1 MWHDRNN
8 LVLGFNFF
16 PDNLFH
22 AARMEGIRRFAR
34 LGGWAVEFF
43 TPQDVPAAAIRQL
56 LARRRPAGCLVECS
70 RPNDAPSYAMPTPGV
85 FGDTPVVYV
94 DPQTTQERRR
104 IRHAAALISDNAAI
118 ARMAFRELSADH
130 PPAYA
135 AVPYV
140 RPCRWSVERVATF
153 RALCAEDGKR
163 CLVFPYR
170 IGEGLADRQKRLA
183 DWLAALPRNC
193 AVFAINDRIA
203 WEVSRAF
210 RDARRAIPR
219 TATLVGVDGNDKWP
233 DAMPSRISS
242 VKLDFG
248 NSGYLAAS
256 LLASRMTDRAA
267 RGMTPAATRM
277 TNRAMR
283 GMTPA
288 AYAAND
294 GALRANDEIPSLPPE
309 VASSLPPKA
318 VRHCAGGASSLP
330 PEAASS
336 LPKFATA
343 GTAVAT
349 FGPLCVLRR
358 ESTRGRGRRDPRI
371 LEAAEMI
378 RREASEGLTVAA
390 LAKRFGCSR
399 RLFEIRFRE
408 AMGHSALDEIL
419 HVRLSH
425 AQALLAHG
433 DMPVAA
439 VADFCGFGSERQ
451 MRRVFLASTGM
462 SPREWRKTNFM

>member
-1 MWHDRNN
+1 MDGRNN

-16 PDNLFH
+16 PGNLFH

-34 LGGWAVEFF
+34 LGGWDVEFF
-43 TPQDVPAAAIRQL
+43 TPQDVPATAIRQL
-56 LARRRPAGCLVECS
+56 LARRRPIGCLVECS
-70 RPNDAPSYAMPTPGV
+70 RPNDAPPYAMPTPGV
-85 FGDTPVVYV
+85 FGNTPVVYV

-104 IRHAAALISDNAAI
+104 IRHAAALLCDNAAI

-140 RPCRWSVERVATF
+140 RQCGWSAERVATF
-153 RALCAEDGKR
+153 RALCAENGKR

-170 IGEGLADRQKRLA
+170 IGEGLADRLKRLA

-203 WEVSRAF
+203 WEVLRAF
-210 RDARRAIPR
+210 REVRRAVPR

-256 LLASRMTDRAA
+256 LLASRIKDA
-267 RGMTPAATRM
+267 
-277 TNRAMR
+277 
-283 GMTPA
+283 
-288 AYAAND
+288 
-294 GALRANDEIPSLPPE
+294 
-309 VASSLPPKA
+309 ASSSVGNADTLHRGAAAPSFVGNA
-318 VRHCAGGASSLP
+318 DTLHCGK
-330 PEAASS
+330 AASS
-336 LPKFATA
+336 LPNVAT
-343 GTAVAT
+343 GTVAT

-390 LAKRFGCSR
+390 LARRFGCSR

-425 AQALLAHG
+425 AQTLLAHG

-462 SPREWRKTNFM
+462 SPREWRKTNVM

>member
-1 MWHDRNN
+1 MDGRNN

-16 PDNLFH
+16 HDNLFH

-34 LGGWAVEFF
+34 LGGWNVEFF

-70 RPNDAPSYAMPTPGV
+70 RPNDAPPYAMPTPGL

-104 IRHAAALISDNAAI
+104 IRHAAALLCDNAAI

-140 RPCRWSVERVATF
+140 RQCRWSVERVATF
-153 RALCAEDGKR
+153 RELCAENGKR

-170 IGEGLADRQKRLA
+170 IGEGLEDRLKRLA

-203 WEVSRAF
+203 WEVLRAF
-210 RDARRAIPR
+210 RDVRRAVPR

-256 LLASRMTDRAA
+256 LLASRMADRAA
-267 RGMTPAATRM
+267 RGMTS
-277 TNRAMR
+277 
-283 GMTPA
+283 A

-294 GALRANDEIPSLPPE
+294 AALRANDEIPSLPQNA
-309 VASSLPPKA
+309 VRHCALGASSLPPKA
-318 VRHCAGGASSLP
+318 ASSLP
-330 PEAASS
+330 NV
-336 LPKFATA
+336 AT
-343 GTAVAT
+343 GTVAT

-390 LAKRFGCSR
+390 LARRFGCSR

-451 MRRVFLASTGM
+451 MRRIFLARTGM
-462 SPREWRKTNFM
+462 SPREWRRTNFM

>member
-1 MWHDRNN
+1 MDGRNN

-16 PDNLFH
+16 PGNLFH

-34 LGGWAVEFF
+34 LGGWDVEFF
-43 TPQDVPAAAIRQL
+43 TPQDVPATAIRQL
-56 LARRRPAGCLVECS
+56 LARRRPIGCLVECS
-70 RPNDAPSYAMPTPGV
+70 RPNDAPPYAMPTPGV
-85 FGDTPVVYV
+85 FGNTPVVYV

-104 IRHAAALISDNAAI
+104 IRHAAALLCDNAAI

-140 RPCRWSVERVATF
+140 RQCGWSIERVATF
-153 RALCAEDGKR
+153 RALCAENGKR

-170 IGEGLADRQKRLA
+170 IGEELGDRQKRLA
-183 DWLAALPRNC
+183 VWLAALPRNC

-210 RDARRAIPR
+210 REARRAVPR

-267 RGMTPAATRM
+267 RGMTA
-277 TNRAMR
+277 
-283 GMTPA
+283 A

-294 GALRANDEIPSLPPE
+294 GARRAKDEIPSLPP
-309 VASSLPPKA
+309 KA
-318 VRHCAGGASSLP
+318 ARHCAGGASSLP
-330 PEAASS
+330 PKAASS
-336 LPKFATA
+336 LPKVATA
-343 GTAVAT
+343 VPAVAT

-378 RREASEGLTVAA
+378 RREASEGLTVAT

>member
-34 LGGWAVEFF
+34 LGGWTVEFF

-70 RPNDAPSYAMPTPGV
+70 RPNDAPPYAMPTPGV

-104 IRHAAALISDNAAI
+104 IRHAAALVSDNAAI

-153 RALCAEDGKR
+153 RELCAENGKR

-170 IGEGLADRQKRLA
+170 IGEELGDRQRRLA
-183 DWLAALPRNC
+183 VWLAALPRNC

-210 RDARRAIPR
+210 REARRAVPR

-256 LLASRMTDRAA
+256 LLASRMTSAA
-267 RGMTPAATRM
+267 CAANGNSLHCGNAAT
-277 TNRAMR
+277 
-283 GMTPA
+283 
-288 AYAAND
+288 
-294 GALRANDEIPSLPPE
+294 
-309 VASSLPPKA
+309 
-318 VRHCAGGASSLP
+318 
-330 PEAASS
+330 S
-336 LPKFATA
+336 LPKAA
-343 GTAVAT
+343 AVPAVAT

>member
-1 MWHDRNN
+1 MTHEGNN

-16 PDNLFH
+16 PGNVFH
-22 AARMEGIRRFAR
+22 SARIEGIRRFAR
-34 LGGWAVEFF
+34 LGGWDVEFF
-43 TPQDVPAAAIRQL
+43 TPQDVPATAIRQL
-56 LARRRPAGCLVECS
+56 LARRRPIGCLVECS
-70 RPNDAPSYAMPTPGV
+70 RPNDAPPYAMPTPGV
-85 FGDTPVVYV
+85 FGNTPVVYV

-104 IRHAAALISDNAAI
+104 IRHAAALLCDNAAI

-140 RPCRWSVERVATF
+140 RQCGWSVERVATF
-153 RALCAEDGKR
+153 RALCVENGKR

-170 IGEGLADRQKRLA
+170 IGEGLADRLKRLA

-203 WEVSRAF
+203 WEVLRAF
-210 RDARRAIPR
+210 RDAGRAVPR

-267 RGMTPAATRM
+267 RGMTI
-277 TNRAMR
+277 
-283 GMTPA
+283 A

-294 GALRANDEIPSLPPE
+294 GARRAKDGIP
-309 VASSLPPKA
+309 SLPPKA
-318 VRHCAGGASSLP
+318 VRHCAAGASSLP
-330 PEAASS
+330 PQAASS
-336 LPKFATA
+336 LPKVAA
-343 GTAVAT
+343 AVPAVAT

>member
-1 MWHDRNN
+1 MAHEENN
-8 LVLGFNFF
+8 LVLCFNFF
-16 PDNLFH
+16 PGNVFH
-22 AARMEGIRRFAR
+22 AARIEGIRRFAR
-34 LGGWAVEFF
+34 LGGWTLEFF
-43 TPQDVPAAAIRQL
+43 TTQDMPASAIRQL
-56 LARRRPAGCLVECS
+56 LARRRPVGCLVECS
-70 RPNDAPSYAMPTPGV
+70 RPNDAPPCTMPTPGV

-104 IRHAAALISDNAAI
+104 IRHAAMLLSDNAAV

-140 RPCRWSVERVATF
+140 RQCRWSIERVATF
-153 RALCAEDGKR
+153 RALCAENGKR

-170 IGEGLADRQKRLA
+170 IGEGLEDRLKRLA
-183 DWLAALPRNC
+183 GWLAALPRHC

-203 WEVSRAF
+203 WEVLRAF
-210 RDARRAIPR
+210 RDAGRAVPR

-256 LLASRMTDRAA
+256 LLASQMADRAT
-267 RGMTPAATRM
+267 RRMATKA
-277 TNRAMR
+277 TNDHS
-283 GMTPA
+283 PLHC
-288 AYAAND
+288 
-294 GALRANDEIPSLPPE
+294 GA
-309 VASSLPPKA
+309 
-318 VRHCAGGASSLP
+318 
-330 PEAASS
+330 AASS
-336 LPKFATA
+336 FVGHADTLHCGKAALSLPKVATA
-343 GTAVAT
+343 VSAVAT

-451 MRRVFLASTGM
+451 MRRIFLASTGM
-462 SPREWRKTNFM
+462 SPREWRRTNFM

>member
-1 MWHDRNN
+1 MAHEENN

-16 PDNLFH
+16 PGNAFH
-22 AARMEGIRRFAR
+22 AARIEGIRRFAR
-34 LGGWAVEFF
+34 LGGWTLEFL
-43 TPQDVPAAAIRQL
+43 TTQDMPAAAIRQL

-70 RPNDAPSYAMPTPGV
+70 RPNVAPPYAMPTPGV
-85 FGDTPVVYV
+85 FGDTTVVYI
-94 DPQTTQERRR
+94 DPQTAEERRS
-104 IRHAAALISDNAAI
+104 IRRAAMLLCDNAAV

-140 RPCRWSVERVATF
+140 RPCRWSIERVATF
-153 RALCAEDGKR
+153 RALCAENGKR

-170 IGEGLADRQKRLA
+170 IGEGLEDRLKRLA
-183 DWLAALPRNC
+183 GWLAALPRNC
-193 AVFAINDRIA
+193 AVFAINDHVA
-203 WEVSRAF
+203 WDVLCAF
-210 RDARRAIPR
+210 RDAGRAVPR

-242 VKLDFG
+242 VKLDFS

-256 LLASRMTDRAA
+256 LLATRMTNRAA
-267 RGMTPAATRM
+267 RGMTT
-277 TNRAMR
+277 
-283 GMTPA
+283 A

-294 GALRANDEIPSLPPE
+294 DALRAKDEFPSLPPQA
-309 VASSLPPKA
+309 ASSLPQKA
-318 VRHCAGGASSLP
+318 VRHCAGGASSLA
-330 PEAASS
+330 ECGNGKAI
-336 LPKFATA
+336 
-343 GTAVAT
+343 AT

-451 MRRVFLASTGM
+451 MRRVFLSSTGM
-462 SPREWRKTNFM
+462 SPREWRRTNFM

>member
-1 MWHDRNN
+1 
-8 LVLGFNFF
+8 
-16 PDNLFH
+16 
-22 AARMEGIRRFAR
+22 MEGIRRFAR
-34 LGGWAVEFF
+34 LGGWDVEFF
-43 TPQDVPAAAIRQL
+43 TPQDVPASAIRQL

-70 RPNDAPSYAMPTPGV
+70 RPNDAPPYVMPTPGV

-104 IRHAAALISDNAAI
+104 IRHAAALLCDNAAI

-130 PPAYA
+130 PSAYA

-140 RPCRWSVERVATF
+140 RQCGWSAERVATF
-153 RALCAEDGKR
+153 RALCAENGKR

-183 DWLAALPRNC
+183 GWLAALPRNC
-193 AVFAINDRIA
+193 AVFAINDRTA

-210 RDARRAIPR
+210 RDARRAVPR

-233 DAMPSRISS
+233 DEMPSRISS

-256 LLASRMTDRAA
+256 LLASRMKDRAA
-267 RGMTPAATRM
+267 RG
-277 TNRAMR
+277 
-283 GMTPA
+283 
-288 AYAAND
+288 
-294 GALRANDEIPSLPPE
+294 
-309 VASSLPPKA
+309 V
-318 VRHCAGGASSLP
+318 
-330 PEAASS
+330 
-336 LPKFATA
+336 
-343 GTAVAT
+343 TAVVT

-390 LAKRFGCSR
+390 LARRFGCSR

-451 MRRVFLASTGM
+451 MRRIFLASTGM

>member
-1 MWHDRNN
+1 
-8 LVLGFNFF
+8 
-16 PDNLFH
+16 
-22 AARMEGIRRFAR
+22 MEGIRRFAR
-34 LGGWAVEFF
+34 LGGWDVEFF
-43 TPQDVPAAAIRQL
+43 TPQDVPASAIRQL

-70 RPNDAPSYAMPTPGV
+70 RPNDAPPYAMPTPGV

-104 IRHAAALISDNAAI
+104 IRHAAALLCDNAAI

-130 PPAYA
+130 PSAYA

-140 RPCRWSVERVATF
+140 RQCGWSAERVATF
-153 RALCAEDGKR
+153 RALCAENGKR

-183 DWLAALPRNC
+183 GWLAALPRNC
-193 AVFAINDRIA
+193 AVFAINDRTA

-210 RDARRAIPR
+210 RDARRAVPR

-233 DAMPSRISS
+233 DEMPSRISS

-267 RGMTPAATRM
+267 RG
-277 TNRAMR
+277 
-283 GMTPA
+283 
-288 AYAAND
+288 
-294 GALRANDEIPSLPPE
+294 
-309 VASSLPPKA
+309 V
-318 VRHCAGGASSLP
+318 
-330 PEAASS
+330 
-336 LPKFATA
+336 
-343 GTAVAT
+343 TAVAT

-378 RREASEGLTVAA
+378 RREASEGLTVAK

-451 MRRVFLASTGM
+451 MRRIFLASTGM

>member
-1 MWHDRNN
+1 MHQTTTWQLGRNN

-22 AARMEGIRRFAR
+22 AARIEGIRRFAR
-34 LGGWAVEFF
+34 LGGWTVEFF

-70 RPNDAPSYAMPTPGV
+70 RPHDAPSYALPTPGL

-94 DPQTTQERRR
+94 DPQTMQERRR
-104 IRHAAALISDNAAI
+104 IRHAAALISDDAAI
-118 ARMAFRELSADH
+118 ARMAFRELSSDH

-135 AVPYV
+135 AVPYMK
-140 RPCRWSVERVATF
+140 RCRWSSERVAAF
-153 RALCAEDGKR
+153 CALCAENGKR
-163 CLVFPYR
+163 CLVFPYHT
-170 IGEGLADRQKRLA
+170 GEGLDERQKRLA
-183 DWLAALPRNC
+183 GWLAALPRNC
-193 AVFAINDRIA
+193 AVFAINDHTA
-203 WEVSRAF
+203 WDVSRAF
-210 RDARRAIPR
+210 RDARRAVPR
-219 TATLVGVDGNDKWP
+219 TATIVGVDGNDKWP

-256 LLASRMTDRAA
+256 LLASRMADRAA
-267 RGMTPAATRM
+267 RGMTT
-277 TNRAMR
+277 
-283 GMTPA
+283 A
-288 AYAAND
+288 AYAANNNSTLHC
-294 GALRANDEIPSLPPE
+294 G
-309 VASSLPPKA
+309 KA
-318 VRHCAGGASSLP
+318 ATSFAGNADTLHCGK
-330 PEAASS
+330 AATS
-336 LPKFATA
+336 LPKATA
-343 GTAVAT
+343 VPAVAT

-371 LEAAEMI
+371 IEAAEMI

>member
-1 MWHDRNN
+1 MAHEENN

-16 PDNLFH
+16 PGNAFH
-22 AARMEGIRRFAR
+22 AARIEGIRRFAR
-34 LGGWAVEFF
+34 LGGWTLEFL
-43 TPQDVPAAAIRQL
+43 TTQDMPAAAIRQL

-70 RPNDAPSYAMPTPGV
+70 RPNVAPPYAMPTPGV
-85 FGDTPVVYV
+85 FGDTTVVYI
-94 DPQTTQERRR
+94 DPQTAEERRS
-104 IRHAAALISDNAAI
+104 IRRAAMLLCDNAAV

-140 RPCRWSVERVATF
+140 RPCRWSIERVATF
-153 RALCAEDGKR
+153 RALCAENSKR

-170 IGEGLADRQKRLA
+170 IGEGLEDRLKRLA
-183 DWLAALPRNC
+183 GWLAALPRNC
-193 AVFAINDRIA
+193 AVFAINDHVA
-203 WEVSRAF
+203 WDVLCAF
-210 RDARRAIPR
+210 RDAGRAVPR

-242 VKLDFG
+242 VKLDFS

-256 LLASRMTDRAA
+256 LLAARMKVPT
-267 RGMTPAATRM
+267 T
-277 TNRAMR
+277 
-283 GMTPA
+283 
-288 AYAAND
+288 
-294 GALRANDEIPSLPPE
+294 SLPN
-309 VASSLPPKA
+309 VA
-318 VRHCAGGASSLP
+318 
-330 PEAASS
+330 AAD
-336 LPKFATA
+336 
-343 GTAVAT
+343 TAVAT

-451 MRRVFLASTGM
+451 MRRVFLSSTGM
-462 SPREWRKTNFM
+462 SPREWRRTNFMESGTH

>member
-1 MWHDRNN
+1 MAHEENN

-16 PDNLFH
+16 PGNVFH
-22 AARMEGIRRFAR
+22 SARIEGIRRFAR
-34 LGGWAVEFF
+34 LGGWDVEFF
-43 TPQDVPAAAIRQL
+43 TPQDVPATAIRQL
-56 LARRRPAGCLVECS
+56 LARRRPIGCLVECS
-70 RPNDAPSYAMPTPGV
+70 RPNDAPPYAMPTPGV
-85 FGDTPVVYV
+85 FGNTPVVYV

-104 IRHAAALISDNAAI
+104 IRHAAALLCDNAAI

-140 RPCRWSVERVATF
+140 RQCGWSVERVATF
-153 RALCAEDGKR
+153 RALCAENGKR

-170 IGEGLADRQKRLA
+170 IGEELADRLKRLA

-203 WEVSRAF
+203 WEVLRAF
-210 RDARRAIPR
+210 REVRRAVPR

-256 LLASRMTDRAA
+256 LLAARMKVPT
-267 RGMTPAATRM
+267 
-277 TNRAMR
+277 
-283 GMTPA
+283 
-288 AYAAND
+288 
-294 GALRANDEIPSLPPE
+294 
-309 VASSLPPKA
+309 K
-318 VRHCAGGASSLP
+318 
-330 PEAASS
+330 
-336 LPKFATA
+336 LPKVAAA
-343 GTAVAT
+343 GAAVAT

-451 MRRVFLASTGM
+451 MRRIFLASTGM
-462 SPREWRKTNFM
+462 SPREWRRTNFM

>member
-1 MWHDRNN
+1 MGHDRNN

-22 AARMEGIRRFAR
+22 AARIEGIRRFAR
-34 LGGWAVEFF
+34 LGGWTVEFF

-70 RPNDAPSYAMPTPGV
+70 RPHDAPPYALPTPGV
-85 FGDTPVVYV
+85 FGDTPVVYI

-104 IRHAAALISDNAAI
+104 IRHAATLLCDNAAI

-130 PPAYA
+130 PPVYA
-135 AVPYV
+135 AVPYMK
-140 RPCRWSVERVATF
+140 RCRWSSERVAAF
-153 RALCAEDGKR
+153 CALCAENGKM

-170 IGEGLADRQKRLA
+170 TGEGLDERQKRLVV
-183 DWLAALPRNC
+183 WLAALPRNC
-193 AVFAINDRIA
+193 AVFAINDHTA
-203 WEVSRAF
+203 WNVSRAF
-210 RDARRAIPR
+210 RDARRAVPR

-256 LLASRMTDRAA
+256 LLASRMADHAV
-267 RGMTPAATRM
+267 RGMTTAAAKDNSILHCGVAATSFVGNAD
-277 TNRAMR
+277 TLHCGN
-283 GMTPA
+283 A
-288 AYAAND
+288 AT
-294 GALRANDEIPSLPPE
+294 
-309 VASSLPPKA
+309 
-318 VRHCAGGASSLP
+318 
-330 PEAASS
+330 S
-336 LPKFATA
+336 LPKATA
-343 GTAVAT
+343 VPAVAT

-371 LEAAEMI
+371 IEAAEMI
-378 RREASEGLTVAA
+378 RREASEGLTVAT

>member
-1 MWHDRNN
+1 MWRDRNN

-22 AARMEGIRRFAR
+22 AARMDGIRRFAR
-34 LGGWAVEFF
+34 LGGWTVEFF

-56 LARRRPAGCLVECS
+56 LARRRPVGCLVECS
-70 RPNDAPSYAMPTPGV
+70 RPNDAPPYAMPTPGV
-85 FGDTPVVYV
+85 FGNTPVVYV

-104 IRHAAALISDNAAI
+104 IRHAAALLCDNAAI

-140 RPCRWSVERVATF
+140 RQCGWSVERVATF
-153 RALCAEDGKR
+153 RALCAENGKR

-170 IGEGLADRQKRLA
+170 IGEGLEDRLKRLA
-183 DWLAALPRNC
+183 GWLAALPRNC
-193 AVFAINDRIA
+193 AVFAINDRVA
-203 WEVSRAF
+203 WDVLCAF
-210 RDARRAIPR
+210 RDAGRAVPR

-256 LLASRMTDRAA
+256 LLASRMTDHAT
-267 RGMTPAATRM
+267 RGMTT
-277 TNRAMR
+277 
-283 GMTPA
+283 A

-294 GALRANDEIPSLPPE
+294 GALRAKDEIPSLPPK
-309 VASSLPPKA
+309 ATSSLPPKA
-318 VRHCAGGASSLP
+318 VRHCAEGASSLP
-330 PEAASS
+330 KAAAAV
-336 LPKFATA
+336 P
-343 GTAVAT
+343 AVAT

-378 RREASEGLTVAA
+378 RREASEGLTVAT

>member
-22 AARMEGIRRFAR
+22 AARMDGIRRFAR
-34 LGGWAVEFF
+34 LGGWTVEFF

-56 LARRRPAGCLVECS
+56 LARRRPVGCLVECS

-153 RALCAEDGKR
+153 RDLCAENGKR

-170 IGEGLADRQKRLA
+170 IGEELDDRQKRLA
-183 DWLAALPRNC
+183 LWLAALPRNC

-210 RDARRAIPR
+210 REARRAVPR

-256 LLASRMTDRAA
+256 LLASRMTDRAT
-267 RGMTPAATRM
+267 RGMTIAAC
-277 TNRAMR
+277 
-283 GMTPA
+283 
-288 AYAAND
+288 AAND
-294 GALRANDEIPSLPPE
+294 GALRAKDEIP
-309 VASSLPPKA
+309 SLPPKA
-318 VRHCAGGASSLP
+318 VRHCAEGASSLA
-330 PEAASS
+330 EGGNGKAI
-336 LPKFATA
+336 
-343 GTAVAT
+343 AT

>member
-1 MWHDRNN
+1 MVHERNN

-16 PDNLFH
+16 PGNVFH
-22 AARMEGIRRFAR
+22 AARIEGIRRFAR
-34 LGGWAVEFF
+34 LGGWNVEFF

-56 LARRRPAGCLVECS
+56 LARRRPVGCLVECS
-70 RPNDAPSYAMPTPGV
+70 HPNDAPPCAMPTPGV

-104 IRHAAALISDNAAI
+104 IRHAAALLCDNAAI

-140 RPCRWSVERVATF
+140 RQCRWSVERVATF
-153 RALCAEDGKR
+153 RELCAENGKR

-170 IGEGLADRQKRLA
+170 IGEGLEDRLKRLA

-203 WEVSRAF
+203 WEVLRAF
-210 RDARRAIPR
+210 RDVRRAVPR

-256 LLASRMTDRAA
+256 LLASRMADRAA
-267 RGMTPAATRM
+267 RGMTS
-277 TNRAMR
+277 
-283 GMTPA
+283 A

-294 GALRANDEIPSLPPE
+294 AALRANDEIPSLPQNA
-309 VASSLPPKA
+309 VRHCALGASSLPPKA
-318 VRHCAGGASSLP
+318 ASSLP
-330 PEAASS
+330 NV
-336 LPKFATA
+336 AT
-343 GTAVAT
+343 GTVAT

-390 LAKRFGCSR
+390 LARRFGCSR

-451 MRRVFLASTGM
+451 MRRLFFASTGM
-462 SPREWRKTNFM
+462 SPREWRRTNFM

>member
-1 MWHDRNN
+1 MAHERNN

-16 PDNLFH
+16 PDNVFH

-34 LGGWAVEFF
+34 LGGWDVEFF
-43 TPQDVPAAAIRQL
+43 TPQDVPASAIRQL
-56 LARRRPAGCLVECS
+56 LARRRPIGCLVECS
-70 RPNDAPSYAMPTPGV
+70 RPNDVPSYAMPTPGV
-85 FGDTPVVYV
+85 FGNTPVVYV

-104 IRHAAALISDNAAI
+104 IRHAAALLCDNAAI

-140 RPCRWSVERVATF
+140 RQCGWSVERVATF
-153 RALCAEDGKR
+153 RAICAENGKR

-170 IGEGLADRQKRLA
+170 IGEGLADRLKRLA

-203 WEVSRAF
+203 WEVLRAF
-210 RDARRAIPR
+210 REVRRAVPR

-256 LLASRMTDRAA
+256 LLASRMADRA
-267 RGMTPAATRM
+267 GAA
-277 TNRAMR
+277 
-283 GMTPA
+283 
-288 AYAAND
+288 
-294 GALRANDEIPSLPPE
+294 PSLPK
-309 VASSLPPKA
+309 V
-318 VRHCAGGASSLP
+318 
-330 PEAASS
+330 
-336 LPKFATA
+336 ATA
-343 GTAVAT
+343 VPAVAT

-390 LAKRFGCSR
+390 LARRFGCSR

-451 MRRVFLASTGM
+451 MRRIFLASTGM